1 MFASP
6 SKCESVTEHF
16 DKIGSNVTRLG
27 SSATRLH
34 RAGGNQVNVAKSYLC
49 QIERETKSPSVNLLE
64 EIAEVL
70 GCSVTDF
77 FEKDGESA

>member
-1 MFASP
+1 M
-6 SKCESVTEHF
+6 SVG
-16 DKIGSNVTRLG
+16 KKLRQIR
-27 SSATRLH
+27 
-34 RAGGNQVNVAKSYLC
+34 RAKDITQEALAEKVNVAKSYLC

-64 EIAEVL
+64 EIAEAL

>member
-1 MFASP
+1 MSVGKKLRQIRR
-6 SKCESVTEHF
+6 SKDITQEQ
-16 DKIGSNVTRLG
+16 L
-27 SSATRLH
+27 A
-34 RAGGNQVNVAKSYLC
+34 NQVNVAKSYLC

-77 FEKDGESA
+77 FEKEGGSA

>member
-1 MFASP
+1 MSVGKKLRQIRR
-6 SKCESVTEHF
+6 SKDVTQEDLANKVH
-16 DKIGSNVTRLG
+16 
-27 SSATRLH
+27 
-34 RAGGNQVNVAKSYLC
+34 VAASYLC

-77 FEKDGESA
+77 FTEDGETA

>member
-1 MFASP
+1 MSVGKKLRQIRR
-6 SKCESVTEHF
+6 SKDITQKVLAE
-16 DKIGSNVTRLG
+16 
-27 SSATRLH
+27 
-34 RAGGNQVNVAKSYLC
+34 QVHVAESYLC

-77 FEKDGESA
+77 FTKEGETA